1 MTDERSRTFSWE
13 DPMLGASAAMT
24 MSGLEYLQAMSRG
37 EIPVP
42 PISKLMNMSG
52 MEVSAGRVVFSVVP
66 EEYHYNPIGMVHG
79 GLAATILDSA
89 LGCTIQTMLPA
100 GVGYSTLELKVNYVR
115 TMTIKTGRVRAIGEV
130 IPMGR
135 TTAIAEAKLLD
146 DQDKLYAFATTT
158 CMIMRPE

>member
-130 IPMGR
+130 IHMGR

>member
-13 DPMLGASAAMT
+13 DPMIGASAAMT
-24 MSGLEYLQAMSRG
+24 MSGLEYMQAIERG

-42 PISKLMNMSG
+42 PIAKLMNMG
-52 MEVSAGRVVFSVVP
+52 GVEVSAGRVVFSVVP

-115 TMTIKTGRVRAIGEV
+115 AMTIKTGRVRAIGEM
-130 IPMGR
+130 IHMGR

>member
-1 MTDERSRTFSWE
+1 MSDERTRTFSWE

-24 MSGLEYLQAMSRG
+24 MSGLEYLQAMGRG
-37 EIPVP
+37 EVPVP

-89 LGCTIQTMLPA
+89 LGCAVQTMLPA

-115 TMTIKTGRVRAIGEV
+115 AMTIKTGRVRAIGE
-130 IPMGR
+130 IIHIGR

-158 CMIMRPE
+158 CLIMRPE

>member
-1 MTDERSRTFSWE
+1 MSDERTRTFSWE

-130 IPMGR
+130 IHMGR

>member
-1 MTDERSRTFSWE
+1 MSDERTRTFSWE

-24 MSGLEYLQAMSRG
+24 MSGLEYLQAMGRG
-37 EIPVP
+37 EVPVP

-89 LGCTIQTMLPA
+89 LGCAVQTMLPA

-115 TMTIKTGRVRAIGEV
+115 VMTIKTGRVRAIGE
-130 IPMGR
+130 IIHIGR

-158 CMIMRPE
+158 CLIMRPE